1 MAPTLCSSFSLG
13 FRTQVIND
21 ICLQPAQRIKL
32 ALLRDVV
39 AVATPRR
46 DPSGADAA
54 APVDVV
60 EMSLLALT
68 GAYTDNT
75 QLLNYA
81 VPSLPATATMSWPT
95 PTPRPSKAITSA
107 RPTTTTSYP
116 TKQSRWGAMVPSS
129 I

>member
-1 MAPTLCSSFSLG
+1 MAPTLCSSFSPG

-21 ICLQPAQRIKL
+21 IYLQPAQCIKL

-39 AVATPRR
+39 TVATPHC
-46 DPSGADAA
+46 DPSEADAV

-81 VPSLPATATMSWPT
+81 VPSLPTTTMGWPT
-95 PTPRPSKAITSA
+95 PTPRPSKAIISA
-107 RPTTTTSYP
+107 LQPRHLNS
-116 TKQSRWGAMVPSS
+116 TK
-129 I
+129 